1 MVALVVQREGN
12 LIFKMIY
19 LQNRFYFIL
28 YYFSVK
34 YKRDDKVPLIVN
46 KVPAWLPPSAIKR
59 DALTT
64 NSDFD
69 DEEIF
74 RKVRG

>member
-1 MVALVVQREGN
+1 M
-12 LIFKMIY
+12 F
-19 LQNRFYFIL
+19 
-28 YYFSVK
+28 
-34 YKRDDKVPLIVN
+34 RDDKVPLIVN